1 MLADVYNLDVVG
13 IEMSQK
19 LADKATARL
28 ERVTGYRGKRGP
40 MRGSSAV
47 VVRKVESGRDVREVA
62 AGTPGPKLLTC
73 LHACGDLTCN
83 MLRSFADPTASW
95 PTGKTAAG
103 EGCLT
108 EAAGGG
114 GLAGVAVV
122 GCCYHHM
129 PEGSFPLSATVG
141 WLLAAA
147 AAAGAPELVGR
158 DSLRSAVQAPLQWD
172 SDDAERRFLGH
183 HHRALLQVVL
193 ERHFPECPAA
203 FDPRAGLGYGMK
215 PEDPSSFASY
225 CKAALAKLG
234 LPGVGAPGGVP
245 EAELLRIESDRPAGL
260 AMVRCF
266 WTLRCVLGPLLET
279 LLLVDRWLYLRE
291 EGFQPE
297 FVPLFDQA
305 QSPRNMALVA

>member
-1 MLADVYNLDVVG
+1 
-13 IEMSQK
+13 
-19 LADKATARL
+19 
-28 ERVTGYRGKRGP
+28 
-40 MRGSSAV
+40 
-47 VVRKVESGRDVREVA
+47 
-62 AGTPGPKLLTC
+62 
-73 LHACGDLTCN
+73 
-83 MLRSFADPTASW
+83 
-95 PTGKTAAG
+95 
-103 EGCLT
+103 
-108 EAAGGG
+108 
-114 GLAGVAVV
+114 
-122 GCCYHHM
+122 M

-147 AAAGAPELVGR
+147 GAPKLVGR

-172 SDDAERRFLGH
+172 SHDAELRFLGH

-225 CKAALAKLG
+225 CQAALAKLG
-234 LPGVGAPGGVP
+234 LPGVGAPGGVT

-260 AMVRCF
+260 ATVRCF